1 MSRTIEA
8 AGGLVVDASADE
20 VRVVLIHRRRYDDWS
35 LPKGKLDDGESFA
48 DAALREVAEETGL
61 VCELGVELAEVRY
74 DVRGRAKVV
83 RFWAMTAVA
92 GELTPHDLD
101 EVSALGWFEIREA
114 RAMVSYDADR
124 HVIDAWTELH
134 R

>member
-61 VCELGVELAEVRY
+61 VCELGLELAEVRY
-74 DVRGRAKVV
+74 DVRGRPKVV

-92 GELTPHDLD
+92 GELAPQDLD

-124 HVIDAWTELH
+124 EVIDTWAELH